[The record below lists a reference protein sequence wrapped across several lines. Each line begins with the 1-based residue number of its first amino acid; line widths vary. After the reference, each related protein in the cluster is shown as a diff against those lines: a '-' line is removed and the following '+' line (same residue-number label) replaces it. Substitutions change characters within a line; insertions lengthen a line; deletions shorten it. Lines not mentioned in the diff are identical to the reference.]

1 MTLMTLAAYFEKPE
15 IVTYLHSIG
24 CDVSQRCKNG
34 ETPLLRACYYK
45 KFKSIDELLRLGA
58 DINEKSTE
66 YPLVQA
72 LYRQNL
78 DLTRFLLDRGAD
90 PTIMFNE
97 EHADLLNS
105 IPQNVRDALIGYK
118 SFKARVPML
127 FTYRYGNTI
136 LNKLPSYLAKE
147 AIMFM
152 G

>member
-1 MTLMTLAAYFEKPE
+1 MSYAAFYEKPR
-15 IVTYLHSIG
+15 IITYLHSIG
-24 CDVSQRCKNG
+24 CEVSQRCKNG

-45 KFKSIDELLRLGA
+45 KYLCIDELLRLGA

-90 PTIMFNE
+90 PSIIFTE
-97 EHADLLNS
+97 EHASLLNS
-105 IPQNVRDALIGYK
+105 IPQNVKDALIGYR
-118 SFKARVPML
+118 SFKERLPIL
-127 FTYRYGNTI
+127 FTFKYGRTI
-136 LNKLPSYLAKE
+136 LNQLPSHLAKE
-147 AIMFM
+147 AIMFI